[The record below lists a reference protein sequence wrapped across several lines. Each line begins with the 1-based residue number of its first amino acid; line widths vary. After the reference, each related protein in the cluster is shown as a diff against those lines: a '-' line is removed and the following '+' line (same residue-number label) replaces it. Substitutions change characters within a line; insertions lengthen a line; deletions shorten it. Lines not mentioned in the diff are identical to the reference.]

1 MNEAGTGLA
10 KVALIALMAVGS
22 IFLWIG
28 IPVGWLWIGSQLQS
42 DSGQA
47 SFGLYLGVLVGIIVS
62 MVVTGKLLHGL
73 NGVYGRLTGAETVRV
88 RMPWHRSLR
97 GEDEGRAP
105 QPDPRRR
112 DGRLGDVGRIR
123 LPDLV
128 PLLRRIVVAWRR
140 RPKLG
145 SS

>member
-1 MNEAGTGLA
+1 MNGGNALA
-10 KVALIALMAVGS
+10 KGALIALMAVGS

-47 SFGLYLGVLVGIIVS
+47 SFGLYLGVLLGIIVS
-62 MVVTGKLLHGL
+62 MVVVGRLLHGL
-73 NGVYGRLTGAETVRV
+73 NGAYGRLAGSEMVRV

-105 QPDPRRR
+105 RQI
-112 DGRLGDVGRIR
+112 LDVVMVISVMVAGF
-123 LPDLV
+123 LFLV
-128 PLLRRIVVAWRR
+128 WFLFFA
-140 RPKLG
+140 G
-145 SS
+145 SSLPGS

>member
-28 IPVGWLWIGSQLQS
+28 IPVGWLWIGSQVQS

-47 SFGLYLGVLVGIIVS
+47 SFGLYLGILLGIIVS
-62 MVVTGKLLHGL
+62 MVAMGKLLSSL
-73 NGVYGRLTGAETVRV
+73 NGVYGRLTGSEVVRV

-97 GEDEGRAP
+97 GEEEGRP
-105 QPDPRRR
+105 TRQV
-112 DGRLGDVGRIR
+112 LDVVMVISVMTAGFGFLIWF
-123 LPDLV
+123 LFF
-128 PLLRRIVVAWRR
+128 A
-140 RPKLG
+140 G
-145 SS
+145 SSLPGG

>member
-1 MNEAGTGLA
+1 MNTVGTGIA
-10 KVALIALMAVGS
+10 KAALIALMAVGS

-47 SFGLYLGVLVGIIVS
+47 SFGLYLGVLLGIIIS
-62 MVVTGKLLHGL
+62 MVVMGKILHRL
-73 NGVYGRLTGAETVRV
+73 NGAYGRITGSEVVRV

-105 QPDPRRR
+105 QQI
-112 DGRLGDVGRIR
+112 LDVVMVVSVMVAGFVMLVWFLFFAGSP
-123 LPDLV
+123 LPG
-128 PLLRRIVVAWRR
+128 A
-140 RPKLG
+140 
-145 SS
+145 

>member
-47 SFGLYLGVLVGIIVS
+47 SFGLYLGVLAGIIVS

-97 GEDEGRAP
+97 GEDEGRP
-105 QPDPRRR
+105 PRQI
-112 DGRLGDVGRIR
+112 LDVVMVIS
-123 LPDLV
+123 
-128 PLLRRIVVAWRR
+128 VASAGVIFLIWF
-140 RPKLG
+140 LFFAG
-145 SS
+145 SSLPGA